1 MLEDYNHKI
10 KQKTGTMDQSWR
22 GEIEKY
28 PPNPERFV
36 NTASLWSK
44 GKPKEEGGGCQTL
57 KDEVDIFQSNHTMT
71 VPNWVGGLS
80 KSSKF
85 SLCSH

>member
-1 MLEDYNHKI
+1 MRTLIPANIINLSIHKI

-22 GEIEKY
+22 GEIKKY

-44 GKPKEEGGGCQTL
+44 GKPKEEGGGL
-57 KDEVDIFQSNHTMT
+57 
-71 VPNWVGGLS
+71 PNLEG
-80 KSSKF
+80 
-85 SLCSH
+85 